1 MKDSLLKRAVVELF
15 GTFWLVFGGVGTAVL
30 SAGVPGAEDRLVA
43 IALAFGL
50 TLLTMGYAFGNVSGA
65 HFNPAVTVGVTAA
78 GRFPL
83 RELPTYVAAQLVGG
97 VLGGGAVYA
106 IASGNPSFDMG
117 INGLAAN
124 GYGAHSPGGFGLA
137 ACAFTELVL
146 TFGFLAVILGATD
159 ERAPKGFAPLAFGLA
174 LSLVHLIA
182 LPVTNASVNPA
193 RSTASALFQGGWA
206 IADLWLFWLMPVLG
220 ALLAGV
226 AYNVMTRVTLRGA
239 PVAAP
244 PQTVESPPPARA

>member
-1 MKDSLLKRAVVELF
+1 MKDNLLRRALVELF

-50 TLLTMGYAFGNVSGA
+50 TLITMAYAFGEVSGA
-65 HFNPAVTVGVTAA
+65 HFNPAVTVGVAAA

-83 RELPTYVAAQLVGG
+83 RDLPTYVAAQLVGG
-97 VLGGGAVYA
+97 LSAGGAVYA
-106 IASGNPSFDMG
+106 IASGSPSFDIG

-146 TFGFLAVILGATD
+146 TFGFVAVILGATS
-159 ERAPKGFAPLAFGLA
+159 ERAPKGFAPLAIGLT
-174 LSLVHLIA
+174 LSLVHLIG
-182 LPVTNASVNPA
+182 LPVTNTSVNPA
-193 RSTASALFQGGWA
+193 RSTASAIFQGGWA
-206 IADLWLFWLMPVLG
+206 IAELWLFWLVPVLG
-220 ALLAGV
+220 ALLAGG
-226 AYNVMTRVTLRGA
+226 AFRASTRASLRGA
-239 PVAAP
+239 PVVAP
-244 PQTVESPPPARA
+244 PEAVESPPPARA